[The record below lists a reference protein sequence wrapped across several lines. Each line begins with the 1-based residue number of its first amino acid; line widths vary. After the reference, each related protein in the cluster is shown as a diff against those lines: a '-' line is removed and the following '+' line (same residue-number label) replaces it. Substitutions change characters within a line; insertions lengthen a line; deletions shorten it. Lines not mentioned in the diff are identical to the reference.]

1 MSKHHMSKY
10 RMGTTGLKSKES
22 RIFPISAMVC
32 LIVKEITFPNVKKE
46 CEEKKRKESESED
59 T

>member
-1 MSKHHMSKY
+1 
-10 RMGTTGLKSKES
+10 MGTTGLKSKES
-22 RIFPISAMVC
+22 RLFPISAMVC
-32 LIVKEITFPNVKKE
+32 LIVKKITFPNVKKE